1 MHEKELHQLHSP
13 RDPTLRTM
21 EWWIIAPRPNSVEK
35 ETVSFPLPSLSLSL
49 LTCCFPTAPPNQTI
63 HFSHSLADFH
73 RN

>member
-1 MHEKELHQLHSP
+1 
-13 RDPTLRTM
+13 M

-35 ETVSFPLPSLSLSL
+35 ETVSFLPFSFFSISIDVL
-49 LTCCFPTAPPNQTI
+49 LPTAPPNQTI